1 MASAK
6 LVRIDHPLRPE
17 VREVQDVAAGTILSD
32 LLPSGNWAV
41 HLNGRLLSLDEF
53 DVALSGGD
61 IATARALPGPPVV
74 AFFAAYGAYIALAST
89 IISAGVS
96 LYQQSAAR
104 RSARHARKG
113 TGAVSSAPF
122 YAVSGARNE
131 IRPFGSIQQHYGRI
145 TMAPDLLIPPI
156 TTVSSDADLAV
167 QCLFCVGKGFYSPV
181 TLAEVKYG
189 AQAISGFGVRD
200 FAAYDGLTTAL
211 QPAQVL
217 SKYFVNTIEEPLDLP
232 LENRVNGSVAQVRTT
247 QDNAQAFD
255 VQIVF
260 PQGLIRIARD
270 GKQRPMSVRL
280 RIRYREVGEVDWIV
294 AREEDLVGFIPQKF
308 AINQHVEPASTG
320 QFEVESQLIPN
331 APPSYYPPDR
341 GGDGGDASLVT
352 GDASWLSLRSY
363 LFGAP
368 VIAEEAEGLTMF
380 GLQIEASEL
389 VSGQLDQVNIE
400 TQRMLPTWDSIN
412 GWSTAIGGRDPAD
425 YTATSNPAWAYANE
439 LRDAGVPDD
448 EIDAAQIKRWADFC
462 DANGWE
468 CNLPYNDE
476 ITLDDSLSTIASS
489 GQAFPTMKG
498 SLFSVVFDELRD
510 PVAAFGPQNSRD
522 LVVTQAPLE
531 RVDAYQVRFSNGD
544 ANGRLD
550 ERVIYLNGHTA
561 ETAEVFR
568 TMDVLNGLTDPILV
582 ERYVRLE
589 DLKQRLRLNTYSF
602 TTDWSAMVCEVGD
615 VVVLQHHG
623 ALYGDAQVEVD
634 SYSTKNAGAHVDEIF
649 VHPAVRIEA
658 GRTYSLRV
666 RSREE
671 GADGGYK
678 ILTYPIVN
686 PLTAGVQKMTA
697 LEVQGNVAVPLVEG
711 DPDTLEGQPAF
722 LGEPDDGLV
731 MVTEVKIQQGGSCA
745 LQAVDFAPELFDEE
759 LLETL
764 FTPIAD
770 STAIALAP
778 PPMPT
783 LAQPVYSRV
792 QGTGNTGTVTQYGA
806 LTFFNFEYVVKLAAP
821 QSFPP
826 VAKYRVQFKYH
837 LVGITTEWMRLPDA
851 AAPASEIVIGPVSS
865 AAPNVDIRIFPVSVT
880 GVQGPALL
888 LENVAPSQAI
898 NIIFEF

>member
-1 MASAK
+1 MPAK
-6 LVRIDHPLRPE
+6 LIRIDHPLRMDRDIRS
-17 VREVQDVAAGTILSD
+17 VSAGARLSD
-32 LLPSGNWAV
+32 NLPSGNWAV
-41 HLNGRLLSLDEF
+41 HLNGRRLSPEEF
-53 DVALSGGD
+53 DVQLADGD

-96 LYQQSAAR
+96 VYQQSAAR

-113 TGAVSSAPF
+113 TGAVSSSPF

-131 IRPFGSIQQHYGRI
+131 IRPFGSVQQHYGRI
-145 TMAPDLLIPPI
+145 TMAPDFLLPPI
-156 TTVSSDADLAV
+156 TSVSSEADQAV

-181 TLAEVKYG
+181 NLESIKYG
-189 AQAISGFGVRD
+189 AQAISAFGVRD
-200 FAAYDGLTTAL
+200 FAAYDGLSTAL
-211 QPAQVL
+211 QPAEVL
-217 SKYFVNTIEEPLDLP
+217 AKYFVNTIEEPLDLQ
-232 LENRVNGSVAQVRTT
+232 LENRVNGSVAQSRTT
-247 QDNAQAFD
+247 QDNSQAFD
-255 VQIVF
+255 VQVVF

-270 GKQRPMSVRL
+270 GKQRPMSVQL
-280 RIRYREVGEVDWIV
+280 RIRYREVGEVDWII
-294 AREEDLVGFIPQKF
+294 ARQEDIVGFIPQKF
-308 AINQHVEPASTG
+308 AINQHVEPDSTG
-320 QFEVESQLIPN
+320 QFEVEVQLLPN

-380 GLQIEASEL
+380 GIQIEASEL
-389 VSGQLDQVNIE
+389 VNGQMDQINIE
-400 TQRMLPTWDSIN
+400 TQRMLPTCDSE
-412 GWSTAIGGRDPAD
+412 GVWSTPIGGRDPAD

-448 EIDAAQIKRWADFC
+448 EIDSVQIKRWADYC
-462 DANGWE
+462 TANGWE

-476 ITLDDSLSTIASS
+476 ITLDDSLSTIASA

-522 LVVTQAPLE
+522 LVVSQAPLE
-531 RVDAYQVRFSNGD
+531 RVDAVQVRFSNGD
-544 ANGRLD
+544 ASGRLD

-568 TMDVLNGLTDPILV
+568 TMDVLNGLTDPALV

-589 DLKQRLRLNTYSF
+589 DLKQRLRVNSYSF
-602 TTDWSAMVCEVGD
+602 TADWSAIACEVGD

-634 SYSTKNAGAHVDEIF
+634 SYSTKNAGAHIDEVF
-649 VHPAVRIEA
+649 VHPSVRIEA

-666 RSREE
+666 RTREE
-671 GADGGYK
+671 GVNGGYR
-678 ILTYPIVN
+678 ILTLPIVN
-686 PLTAGVQKMTA
+686 PLTAGVQKMSA
-697 LEVQGNVAVPLVEG
+697 LEVQGDVAVPTVEG

-731 MVTEVKIQQGGSCA
+731 MVTELKIQRDGSCA
-745 LQAVDFAPELFDEE
+745 VQAVDFAPELFDEE
-759 LLETL
+759 LLETV
-764 FTPIAD
+764 FAPTSD

-778 PPMPT
+778 PATPV
-783 LAQPVYSRV
+783 LAQAVYSRV
-792 QGTGNTGTVTQYGA
+792 AGGGTTGTITQYGA
-806 LTFFNFEYVVKLAAP
+806 LTFFNLEYVVKLAP
-821 QSFPP
+821 PDSFPP
-826 VAKYRVQFKYH
+826 VVKYRAQFKYH
-837 LVGITTEWMRLPDA
+837 LEGITTEWTKIPDVL
-851 AAPASEIVIGPVSS
+851 APANEIIFGPVTS
-865 AAPNVDIRIFPVSVT
+865 AVPNIDIRIYPVSVT
-880 GVQGPALL
+880 GVQGPPLL
-888 LENVAPSQAI
+888 LVNVAPTQAI
-898 NIIFEF
+898 NIVFEF